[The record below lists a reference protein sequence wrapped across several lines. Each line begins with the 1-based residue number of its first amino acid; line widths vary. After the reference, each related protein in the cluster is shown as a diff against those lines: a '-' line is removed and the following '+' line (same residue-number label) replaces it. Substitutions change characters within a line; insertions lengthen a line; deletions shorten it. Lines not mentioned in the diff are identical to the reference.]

1 MGITLTG
8 LNKCRDLHQVLMT
21 HIEVG
26 TGTTESTKEDTDLEA
41 VNAGSE
47 TARDSATTT
56 DQQVVIQATI
66 ASGTA
71 NNIQVTELI
80 WKKDSPELAHSRVT
94 FEPIQKTSAN
104 DWIITTRW
112 FYKGRFG

>member
-1 MGITLTG
+1 MTLNG

-26 TGTTESTKEDTDLEA
+26 TGATKETKEDTDLETP
-41 VNAGSE
+41 VTSE

-66 ASGTA
+66 PTTKA
-71 NNIQVTELI
+71 NDIQVTELI

-94 FEPIQKTSAN
+94 FEPVQKTSSD
-104 DWIITTRW
+104 DWVVTTRW